1 MPLDID
7 QIAAT
12 TLKAYRRK
20 LTDNVFDTHPL
31 LYWLKD
37 KQRVR
42 FLDGGEKIVE
52 QVMHTEGDTPAANGG
67 AITDGSYGEWDDIA
81 ITPVETASAALYDWK
96 SVAATIAISGLQE
109 IKNNGEAQ
117 LVNLLEAKIMQAE
130 ETLKNNLSTMLWAAS
145 PTSATA
151 LTPLG
156 VIIGDH
162 TDSVTTVGGIDCA
175 AVDNSGDFWRSHV
188 VDYTAT
194 LAANLDLRKV
204 VRKAHNTASKNG
216 PDKIDIVMSGQGA
229 WEQYEEDLLPTVRRT
244 QKGLADAGFANLE
257 VNGVPW
263 TWDAGAPADVIYG
276 ISSKYLK
283 LVGAKQRWF
292 KQSKF
297 TEGLATA
304 QASNGGGASV
314 VDARYSVITSYME
327 LTTNNRRRHF
337 KLTGLN
343 LRP

>member
-1 MPLDID
+1 MAHPDFD
-7 QIAAT
+7 SIAST
-12 TLKAYRRK
+12 TLKAYRKK
-20 LTDNVFDTHPL
+20 LTDNIFDTHPL
-31 LYWLKD
+31 LFWLKD
-37 KQRVR
+37 KKRVR

-52 QVMHTEGDTPAANGG
+52 QLMHVAGDTPAANGG

-81 ITPVETASAALYDWK
+81 ITPVETATAVLYDWK

-117 LVNLLEAKIMQAE
+117 LVNLLEAKILQAE
-130 ETLKNNLSTMLWAAS
+130 ETLKDNLSTMLWA
-145 PTSATA
+145 SAAPGTA
-151 LTPLG
+151 VTGLG
-156 VIIGDH
+156 VIIGDN
-162 TDSVTTVGGIDCA
+162 TSTVTTVGDLDCTLA
-175 AVDNSGDFWRSHV
+175 ANAFWRSHV

-194 LAANLDLRKV
+194 LAADLDLRKV

-216 PDKIDIVMSGQGA
+216 PDKVDIVFSGQLA
-229 WEQYEEDLLPTVRRT
+229 WEQYEEDLLPSVRRT
-244 QKGLADAGFANLE
+244 NGKLADAGFANLE

-263 TWDAGAPADVIYG
+263 TWDDGAPSDEIFG

-337 KLTGLN
+337 RLHNLN
-343 LRP
+343 LRDA

>member
-1 MPLDID
+1 MALDFD
-7 QIAAT
+7 QIAST
-12 TLKAYRRK
+12 TLKAYRKK
-20 LTDNVFDTHPL
+20 LTDNIFDTHPL

-52 QVMHTEGDTPAANGG
+52 QVMHVAGDTPAANGG
-67 AITDGSYGEWDDIA
+67 AITDGSYGEFDDIA
-81 ITPVETASAALYDWK
+81 ITPVETATAALYDWK
-96 SVAATIAISGLQE
+96 SVAATIAISGLAE

-130 ETLKNNLSTMLWAAS
+130 ETLKDNLSTMLWGS
-145 PTSATA
+145 TA
-151 LTPLG
+151 PGTAVTGLG
-156 VIIGDH
+156 VLIGDH
-162 TDSVTTVGGIDCA
+162 NSTVTVVGGIDCA
-175 AVDNSGDFWRSHV
+175 HVDTTGNFWRSHV
-188 VDYTAT
+188 VDATAT
-194 LAANLDLRKV
+194 LAADLDLRKV

-216 PDKIDIVMSGQGA
+216 PDKVDVVFSGQLA
-229 WEQYEEDLLPTVRRT
+229 WEQYEEDLLPSVRRT
-244 QKGLADAGFANLE
+244 NGKLADAGFANLE

-263 TWDAGAPADVIYG
+263 TWDAGAPADEIFG

-297 TEGLATA
+297 TDGLATA

-337 KLTGLN
+337 RIHNLN
-343 LRP
+343 LRDA